1 MSVEMIVARARNGV
15 IGGNNQMLWHIPED
29 FKHFKSTTMGC
40 PILMGRK
47 TWESIGR
54 PLPGRKN
61 VVITRQKGYEALG
74 AECVS
79 SLEEGLALVADE
91 PRVFL
96 LGGGEIYRQ
105 GMPLADVLWV
115 TLVDDDFEGDTTFP
129 EIDVQEWSE
138 TLLSELKAN
147 DKRPY
152 DVRFL
157 RYDRR
162 R

>member
-15 IGGNNQMLWHIPED
+15 IGANNQMLWHIPED

-61 VVITRQKGYEALG
+61 VVITRQEAYEAPG
-74 AECVS
+74 AVCVS

-91 PRVFL
+91 
-96 LGGGEIYRQ
+96 
-105 GMPLADVLWV
+105 
-115 TLVDDDFEGDTTFP
+115 
-129 EIDVQEWSE
+129 
-138 TLLSELKAN
+138 
-147 DKRPY
+147 
-152 DVRFL
+152 
-157 RYDRR
+157 
-162 R
+162 